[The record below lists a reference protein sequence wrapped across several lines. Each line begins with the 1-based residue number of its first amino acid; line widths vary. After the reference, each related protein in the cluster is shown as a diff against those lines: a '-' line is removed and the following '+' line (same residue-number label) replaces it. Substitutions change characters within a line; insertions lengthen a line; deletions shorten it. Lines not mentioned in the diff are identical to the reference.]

1 MLSFMKTAFLKLPFH
16 FSEEKLLKD
25 LEVCKNFDFTLHFNK
40 NDYSGQWT
48 SIALRSQ
55 NGKMDNIFALP
66 QGDENYKNTELLQ
79 KCGYFEEIINSFE
92 CEKESIRLLNLK
104 PGSVIKEHT
113 DYNLGY
119 EDGIFRIHIPI
130 TTNEYVHF
138 FIDSKEVN
146 MLPGECWYG
155 NFNLPHSVRNDGKT
169 DRIHLVMDCLRNE
182 WSDALFLE
190 SGYHFGNEY
199 EQPQYSRETKLQ
211 MIEQLKLMN
220 TETSEKMIAELQ
232 KELEIDGNKSRS

>member
-1 MLSFMKTAFLKLPFH
+1 MQNAFLKLPFH
-16 FSEEKLLKD
+16 FSEEKLLND
-25 LEVCKNFDFTLHFNK
+25 LKICKNYNFTSHFNK
-40 NDYSGQWT
+40 NDYSGEWT

-55 NGKMDNIFALP
+55 NGEMDNIFALP
-66 QGDENYKNTELLQ
+66 QGEEKYKDTELLQ
-79 KCGYFEEIINSFE
+79 KCGYFREIVNSFE

-130 TTNEYVHF
+130 TTNEDVHF
-138 FIDSKEVN
+138 VINSNEVK
-146 MLPGECWYG
+146 MLPSECWYG

-182 WSDALFLE
+182 WSDNLFAKC
-190 SGYHFGNEY
+190 GYNFEI
-199 EQPQYSRETKLQ
+199 ETKQPEYSRETKLQ

-220 TETSEKMIAELQ
+220 TETSEKMIAQLQ
-232 KELEIDGNKSRS
+232 KEL